1 MKTNE
6 SKAIKIL
13 QEIIDR
19 LKALVDSQDE
29 EIKRLREEVTR
40 LEQIILEQ
48 LEGE

>member
-6 SKAIKIL
+6 TRAVKIL

-19 LKALVDSQDE
+19 LKALVDSQDA

-40 LEQIILEQ
+40 LEQQ
-48 LEGE
+48 TK